1 MTAKRLLVID
11 DEADFGTFVG
21 RVAGGLGFE
30 VMLTGCAAEF
40 QEAYPRFAPTHILV
54 DVIMPDRDGIEIVSW
69 LATMGCKARIF
80 IISGYSS
87 HYAEAAKAIGS
98 SQGLC
103 SVTTLKKPISLADL
117 RGALGECGAK
127 ADDVLGKWRNDAS

>member
-21 RVAGGLGFE
+21 RVAGGLGYE
-30 VMLTGCAAEF
+30 VALTRCAAEF
-40 QEAYPRFAPTHILV
+40 QDAYRRFAPTHILV

-87 HYAEAAKAIGS
+87 HYVEAAKAIGN
-98 SQGLC
+98 SQGLG
-103 SVTTLKKPISLADL
+103 SVATLKKPISLADL
-117 RGALGECGAK
+117 RRALGESEAK
-127 ADDVLGKWRNDAS
+127 ADDVLGKWHNEAP

>member
-40 QEAYPRFAPTHILV
+40 QDAYQQFAPTHILV
-54 DVIMPDRDGIEIVSW
+54 DVIMPDRDGIEIVNW
-69 LATMGCKARIF
+69 LATMNCQARIF
-80 IISGYSS
+80 IISGYSA

-98 SQGLC
+98 SQGLR

-117 RGALGECGAK
+117 RGALSNGEAK
-127 ADDVLGKWRNDAS
+127 ADGALGNWRNDTP